1 VGLERRGTRPP
12 LPRGAPVSRFLKRL
26 LDRVAAVVLLVLL
39 SPLLAAIALWILVDG
54 GRPVLLAQERVG
66 KGGRRFRMLK
76 FRTMVP
82 NALELAH
89 ELTDD
94 PYGVVP
100 DDPRITKPGRF
111 LRRTSLD
118 ELPQLLNVL
127 AGQMSL
133 VGPRP
138 DLVEQAA
145 NYSERYRGRL
155 AVEPGITGWSQVNG
169 REEITWPERI
179 EQDLWY
185 IEHWSLPLD
194 LRIIVRTFTQLRR
207 ENEQPVEDEMN
218 IERARA
224 RAETN
229 KR

>member
-1 VGLERRGTRPP
+1 M
-12 LPRGAPVSRFLKRL
+12 SRLLKRVA
-26 LDRVAAVVLLVLL
+26 DRVAAAVLLVLL
-39 SPLLAAIALWILVDG
+39 SPLLAAIAVWILLDG

-66 KGGRRFRMLK
+66 KDGKRFTMLK

-82 NALELAH
+82 NALELAQG
-89 ELTDD
+89 LTDD

-100 DDPRITKPGRF
+100 DDPRITKPGGL

-118 ELPQLLNVL
+118 ELPQLWNVL
-127 AGQMSL
+127 VGQMSL

-145 NYSERYRGRL
+145 NYTDRDRGRL

-185 IEHWSLPLD
+185 IEHWSLGLD
-194 LRIIVRTFTQLRR
+194 AKILLRTFTQLGR
-207 ENEQPVEDEMN
+207 EEERPVEDEMN
-218 IERARA
+218 IERARS
-224 RAETN
+224 REKAESS
-229 KR
+229 

>member
-1 VGLERRGTRPP
+1 
-12 LPRGAPVSRFLKRL
+12 VSRLLKRVA
-26 LDRVAAVVLLVLL
+26 DRVAAAVLLVLL
-39 SPLLAAIALWILVDG
+39 SPLLAAIAVWILLDG

-66 KGGRRFRMLK
+66 KDGRRFTMLK

-89 ELTDD
+89 GLTDD

-100 DDPRITKPGRF
+100 DDPRITKPGGL

-118 ELPQLLNVL
+118 ELPQLWNVL
-127 AGQMSL
+127 VGQMSL

-145 NYSERYRGRL
+145 NYTDRDRGRL

-185 IEHWSLPLD
+185 IEHWSLGLD
-194 LRIIVRTFTQLRR
+194 AKILLRTFTQLGR
-207 ENEQPVEDEMN
+207 EEERPVEDEMN
-218 IERARA
+218 IERARS
-224 RAETN
+224 REKAESS
-229 KR
+229 

>member
-1 VGLERRGTRPP
+1 
-12 LPRGAPVSRFLKRL
+12 VSRLLKRVA
-26 LDRVAAVVLLVLL
+26 DRVAAAVLLLLL
-39 SPLLAAIALWILVDG
+39 SPLLAAIAVWILLDG

-66 KGGRRFRMLK
+66 KDGKRFTMLK

-82 NALELAH
+82 NALELAQG
-89 ELTDD
+89 LTDD

-100 DDPRITKPGRF
+100 DDPRITKPGGL

-118 ELPQLLNVL
+118 ELPQLWNVL
-127 AGQMSL
+127 LGQMSL

-145 NYSERYRGRL
+145 NYTDRDRGRL

>member
-1 VGLERRGTRPP
+1 
-12 LPRGAPVSRFLKRL
+12 VSRVLKRVA
-26 LDRVAAVVLLVLL
+26 DRVAAAVLLVLL
-39 SPLLAAIALWILVDG
+39 SPLLAAIAVWILLDG

-66 KGGRRFRMLK
+66 KDGRRFTMLK

-89 ELTDD
+89 GLTDD

-100 DDPRITKPGRF
+100 DDPRITKPGGL

-118 ELPQLLNVL
+118 ELPQLWNVL
-127 AGQMSL
+127 VGQMSL

-145 NYSERYRGRL
+145 NYTDRDRGRL

-179 EQDLWY
+179 AQDLWY
-185 IEHWSLPLD
+185 IEHWSLGLD
-194 LRIIVRTFTQLRR
+194 AKILLRTFTQLGR
-207 ENEQPVEDEMN
+207 EEERPVEDEMN
-218 IERARA
+218 IERARS
-224 RAETN
+224 REKAESS
-229 KR
+229 

>member
-1 VGLERRGTRPP
+1 M
-12 LPRGAPVSRFLKRL
+12 SRLLKRVA
-26 LDRVAAVVLLVLL
+26 DRVAAAVLLLLL
-39 SPLLAAIALWILVDG
+39 SPLLAAIAVWILLDG

-66 KGGRRFRMLK
+66 KDGKRFTMLK

-89 ELTDD
+89 GLTDD

-100 DDPRITKPGRF
+100 DDPRITKPGGL

-118 ELPQLLNVL
+118 ELPQLWNVL
-127 AGQMSL
+127 VGQMSL

-145 NYSERYRGRL
+145 NYTDRDRGRL

-185 IEHWSLPLD
+185 IRHWSLRLD
-194 LRIIVRTFTQLRR
+194 LRIIVRTFTQLGR
-207 ENEQPVEDEMN
+207 EEERPVEDEMN
-218 IERARA
+218 IERRRA
-224 RAETN
+224 HDHR
-229 KR
+229 

>member
-1 VGLERRGTRPP
+1 
-12 LPRGAPVSRFLKRL
+12 VSRLLKRVA
-26 LDRVAAVVLLVLL
+26 DRVAAAVLLLLL
-39 SPLLAAIALWILVDG
+39 SPLLAAIAVWILLDG

-66 KGGRRFRMLK
+66 KDGRRFTMLK

-89 ELTDD
+89 GLTDD

-100 DDPRITKPGRF
+100 DDPRITKPGGL

-118 ELPQLLNVL
+118 ELPQLWNVL
-127 AGQMSL
+127 VGQMSL

-145 NYSERYRGRL
+145 NYTDRDRGRL

-185 IEHWSLPLD
+185 IEHWSLGLD
-194 LRIIVRTFTQLRR
+194 AKILLRTFTQLGR
-207 ENEQPVEDEMN
+207 EEERPVEDEMN
-218 IERARA
+218 IERARS
-224 RAETN
+224 REKAESS
-229 KR
+229 

>member
-1 VGLERRGTRPP
+1 
-12 LPRGAPVSRFLKRL
+12 VSRLLKRVA
-26 LDRVAAVVLLVLL
+26 DRVAAAVLLVLL
-39 SPLLAAIALWILVDG
+39 SPLLAAIAVWILLDG

-66 KGGRRFRMLK
+66 KDGKRFTMLK

-89 ELTDD
+89 GLTDD

-100 DDPRITKPGRF
+100 DDPRITKPGGL

-118 ELPQLLNVL
+118 ELPQLWNVL
-127 AGQMSL
+127 VGQMSL

-145 NYSERYRGRL
+145 NYTDRDRGRL

-185 IEHWSLPLD
+185 IEHWSLGLD
-194 LRIIVRTFTQLRR
+194 AKILLRTLTQLGR
-207 ENEQPVEDEMN
+207 EEERPVEDEMN

-224 RAETN
+224 RNHVETN

>member
-1 VGLERRGTRPP
+1 
-12 LPRGAPVSRFLKRL
+12 VSRLLKRVA
-26 LDRVAAVVLLVLL
+26 DRVAAAVLLVLL
-39 SPLLAAIALWILVDG
+39 SPLLAAIAVWILLDG

-66 KGGRRFRMLK
+66 KDGKRFTMLK

-89 ELTDD
+89 GLTDD

-100 DDPRITKPGRF
+100 DDPRITKPGGL

-118 ELPQLLNVL
+118 ELPQLWNVL
-127 AGQMSL
+127 VGQMSL

-145 NYSERYRGRL
+145 NYTDRDRGRL

-185 IEHWSLPLD
+185 IEHWSLGLD
-194 LRIIVRTFTQLRR
+194 AKILLRTFTQLGR
-207 ENEQPVEDEMN
+207 EEERPVEDEMN
-218 IERARA
+218 IERARS
-224 RAETN
+224 REKAESS
-229 KR
+229 